1 MIGDK
6 MKTLVIVAHPDYHD
20 SGTQGFLKRATE
32 GLEEI
37 TWHYLPEQTEF
48 NVAAEQQL
56 LIEHDRIIFQFP
68 MYWYSAPATLKKW
81 EDEVLTRAFT
91 FANEKGILEGKELG
105 IVTTLGY
112 PAKDFQAGATEGF
125 SISEILVPYR
135 ALTHRAGMIF
145 MTPLVVDQFDYMTPD
160 QQTKLL
166 IDYQQY
172 LTAAFSFS
180 FSVRQ
185 DWIIKQLKKMMNS
198 NNQAQLQLV
207 IDQLEQNKIDLNDLK
222 DQIKMIR
229 QAEEG

>member
-1 MIGDK
+1 
-6 MKTLVIVAHPDYHD
+6 MKTLVIIAHPDYHD

-32 GLEEI
+32 GLENI

-48 NVAAEQQL
+48 DVQAEQQL
-56 LIEHDRIIFQFP
+56 LIDHQRIIFQFP

-81 EDEVLTRAFT
+81 EDDVLTRAFT
-91 FANEKGILEGKELG
+91 FANETGILKGKELG
-105 IVTTLGY
+105 IVTTIGY
-112 PAKDFQAGATEGF
+112 PEKDFQAGAAEGF
-125 SISEILVPYR
+125 SISEIMIPYR
-135 ALTHRAGMIF
+135 ALAHRAGMKF
-145 MTPLVVDQFDYMTPD
+145 MTPLVVDQFEYMTPA

-172 LTAAFSFS
+172 LTAAFPFT
-180 FSVRQ
+180 FNVRQ
-185 DWIIKQLKKMMNS
+185 DWVIKYLKTLINAD
-198 NNQAQLQLV
+198 NQIQLQLI

>member
-1 MIGDK
+1 

-32 GLEEI
+32 GLDEI

-48 NVAAEQQL
+48 EIKVEQQL
-56 LIEHDRIIFQFP
+56 LIDHDRIIFQFP

-81 EDEVLTRAFT
+81 EDDVLTRAFT
-91 FANEKGILEGKELG
+91 FANENGILKGKELG
-105 IVTTLGY
+105 IVTTIGY
-112 PAKDFQAGATEGF
+112 PEKDFRAGAAEGF
-125 SISEILVPYR
+125 SISEILIPYR
-135 ALTHRAGMIF
+135 ALAHRAGMTF
-145 MTPLVVDQFDYMTPD
+145 MTPFVVDQFEYMTPN

-166 IDYQQY
+166 VDYQQY
-172 LTAAFSFS
+172 LTAQFPFSFN
-180 FSVRQ
+180 VRQ
-185 DWIIKQLKKMMNS
+185 DWVIKRLKKLFNYD
-198 NNQAQLQLV
+198 QQGQLQLI